1 MKTGGG
7 NDVLSIAG
15 ILDLAGRNKNNLRT
29 KVIDADLGNG
39 YNVLSFAPI
48 PEKTGTRYN
57 YDTRKWIIDR
67 TFYPNSK
74 EYVKGIRFNFQ
85 TKEAVYSILREE
97 ISNIAS
103 WENRSLGTIRGVKVL
118 DSSPFDDYIILDI
131 SEDEKG
137 KSKELEDFAI
147 FNQKGRNSYT
157 IHNVDTEDTYIR
169 KYFIF
174 DTSNR
179 TAKLN
184 LMGYQTNFYKRITIK
199 DGTEVSLYNS
209 DTETP
214 KPNAIIKFVTNN
226 FYVYNENGRI
236 DKRRFGV
243 SYRSGNA
250 IPYYINNGG
259 SLGIYATNTQDD
271 QLILR
276 CDDGVESTINNHNV
290 AIDLKGGENTL
301 AITRNFLDDCGIET
315 PTKAEGE
322 EDEDSDEEYVAT
334 MDVVKTAPSTLKL
347 TIKYESSNKIVTIS
361 NVQKIQNGYGST
373 VLEVD
378 QLNSDDS
385 VVDLV
390 KEAYWKDDDFVKGMP
405 FNSFHSLLY
414 FKIRYNVTYF
424 QIFTTLII
432 LEWRTLLIFQIFSQI
447 NRKTPISEP
456 LFDKAAGSRFL

>member
-1 MKTGGG
+1 M
-7 NDVLSIAG
+7 LSIAG
-15 ILDLAGRNKNNLRT
+15 ILDLANRNENNLRT

-57 YDTRKWIIDR
+57 DQESKWKIFG

-74 EYVKGIRFNFQ
+74 IYVKGIRFNFQ
-85 TKEAVYSILREE
+85 TKEAEYSILHQK
-97 ISNIAS
+97 SSSKGS
-103 WENRSLGTIRGVKVL
+103 WEDRSLGTIRGVKVL
-118 DSSPFDDYIILDI
+118 DSSPFNDDVILDL

-147 FNQKGRNSYT
+147 FNQKGKNSYT
-157 IHNVDTEDTYIR
+157 IHNVNTEDTYLR
-169 KYFIF
+169 KYSIF
-174 DTSNR
+174 DTSNM
-179 TAKLN
+179 TAELK
-184 LMGYQTNFYKRITIK
+184 LMGYQANFYKRITIK

-214 KPNAIIKFVTNN
+214 KPNAIIKFATSN
-226 FYVYNENGRI
+226 FDVYGESVKAN
-236 DKRRFGV
+236 KRKFGV

-250 IPYYINNGG
+250 IPYDIKNGE
-259 SLGIYATNTQDD
+259 SLEIYATDIQDD

-276 CDDGVESTINNHNV
+276 CDDGVESTLNNHNV

-301 AITRNFLDDCGIET
+301 VITRNFLDDCGIGT

-334 MDVVKTAPSTLKL
+334 MDVVKTAPSALKL
-347 TIKYESSNKIVTIS
+347 TIKYESNIKIVTIS
-361 NVQKIQNGYGST
+361 NVQNIQNGYGST

-390 KEAYWKDDDFVKGMP
+390 KEAYWKDDDFVKGIL
-405 FNSFHSLLY
+405 FNSFYSLLY
-414 FKIRYNVTYF
+414 FKIRYDIT
-424 QIFTTLII
+424 
-432 LEWRTLLIFQIFSQI
+432 
-447 NRKTPISEP
+447 
-456 LFDKAAGSRFL
+456 

>member
-15 ILDLAGRNKNNLRT
+15 ILDLANRNENNLRT

-39 YNVLSFAPI
+39 YNVLSFAAI
-48 PEKTGTRYN
+48 PEKTGTRYI
-57 YDTRKWIIDR
+57 DQEKKWKIFG
-67 TFYPNSK
+67 TFYPNS
-74 EYVKGIRFNFQ
+74 EIYVKGIQFNFQ
-85 TKEAVYSILREE
+85 TKEAVYSILKEKN
-97 ISNIAS
+97 STYAS
-103 WENRSLGTIRGVKVL
+103 WEDRSLGTIRGVKVL
-118 DSSPFDDYIILDI
+118 DSSPFNDDVVLDL

-147 FNQKGRNSYT
+147 FNQKGKNCYT
-157 IHNVDTEDTYIR
+157 IHNVDTEDTYLR
-169 KYFIF
+169 KYSIF
-174 DTSNR
+174 DTSNM
-179 TAKLN
+179 TAELKLI
-184 LMGYQTNFYKRITIK
+184 GYQKNFYKRITIK

-214 KPNAIIKFVTNN
+214 KPNAIIKFVTSN
-226 FYVYNENGRI
+226 FDVYDESAEV

-250 IPYYINNGG
+250 IPYYIKNGE
-259 SLGIYATNTQDD
+259 SLEIYATDTQDD

-290 AIDLKGGENTL
+290 DIDLKGGENTL
-301 AITRNFLDDCGIET
+301 VITRNFLDDCGIGT

-334 MDVVKTAPSTLKL
+334 MDVVKTAPSTIKL
-347 TIKYESSNKIVTIS
+347 TITYKSNIKIVTIS
-361 NVQKIQNGYGST
+361 NVQIIQNDYGST

-378 QLNSDDS
+378 LLKSDDS

-390 KEAYWKDDDFVKGMP
+390 KEVYWKDDDFVKGIL
-405 FNSFHSLLY
+405 FYSFYSLLY
-414 FKIRYNVTYF
+414 FKIRYDAT
-424 QIFTTLII
+424 
-432 LEWRTLLIFQIFSQI
+432 
-447 NRKTPISEP
+447 
-456 LFDKAAGSRFL
+456 

>member
-15 ILDLAGRNKNNLRT
+15 ILDLANRKYNNLRT

-39 YNVLSFAPI
+39 YNVLSFAAI
-48 PEKTGTRYN
+48 PEKTGTRFN
-57 YDTRKWIIDR
+57 YDILKWEFDA
-67 TFYPNSK
+67 TFYPNSRL
-74 EYVKGIRFNFQ
+74 YVKGIRFDFQ
-85 TKEAVYSILREE
+85 TKEAVYSILHQTSSSKAILEK
-97 ISNIAS
+97 
-103 WENRSLGTIRGVKVL
+103 RSLGTIRGVKIL
-118 DSSPFDDYIILDI
+118 DSSPFDDDFILDI

-157 IHNVDTEDTYIR
+157 IHNVDAEDTYIR

-184 LMGYQTNFYKRITIK
+184 LMGYQTNFYKRITIT

-209 DTETP
+209 NTKTP
-214 KPNAIIKFVTNN
+214 KPNAIIKFVTSN
-226 FYVYNENGRI
+226 FDVYGQNRKV
-236 DKRRFGV
+236 DKKRFGV

-250 IPYYINNGG
+250 IPYFIKNGE
-259 SLGIYATNTQDD
+259 SLEIYATSTQDD

-276 CDDGVESTINNHNV
+276 CDDGVESTVNNQNV
-290 AIDLKGGENTL
+290 DIDLKAGKNTL
-301 AITRNFLDDCGIET
+301 VITRNFLDDCGIGT

-322 EDEDSDEEYVAT
+322 EDEDSGEEYVAT
-334 MDVVKTAPSTLKL
+334 MDVVKTAPSTIKL
-347 TIKYESSNKIVTIS
+347 TITYKSNIKIVTIS
-361 NVQKIQNGYGST
+361 NVQIIQNDYGST

-378 QLNSDDS
+378 LLKSDDS

-390 KEAYWKDDDFVKGMP
+390 KEVYWKDDDFVKGIL
-405 FNSFHSLLY
+405 FYSFYSLLY
-414 FKIRYNVTYF
+414 FKIRYDAT
-424 QIFTTLII
+424 
-432 LEWRTLLIFQIFSQI
+432 
-447 NRKTPISEP
+447 
-456 LFDKAAGSRFL
+456 